1 MKCRSFSIEPLRR
14 WCAASLVLILLGCG
28 GTVFAA
34 KNKKKK
40 APKQTPAE
48 EALQD
53 YLRRVSEVAG
63 ASQPP
68 SGSIWVEHGPL
79 SDLGSDYKARNVND
93 LVTIHILE
101 QTQAVGSGSL
111 QQKRGFSTKSGIS
124 GLFGNVGANS
134 GLQNL
139 INAQSA
145 NSLDGSAATAS
156 TSQLSTSLT
165 GHVVSV
171 LPNGFLVVE
180 AVRTIAMNN
189 EQQTFIVRGVIR
201 PGDIA
206 PDNSVLSTQVGDMEI
221 QMMGKGVISDG
232 TRPPN
237 VLTRIITHI
246 LGF

>member
-1 MKCRSFSIEPLRR
+1 MKCRFFSIERLGR
-14 WCAASLVLILLGCG
+14 WFAASLVLILLSMG
-28 GTVFAA
+28 GTALAA
-34 KNKKKK
+34 KKQKKP
-40 APKQTPAE
+40 PKQTPAE

-53 YLRRVSEVAG
+53 YLRRVREIAG

-68 SGSIWVEHGPL
+68 TGSIWVDHGPL
-79 SDLGSDYKARNVND
+79 SDLSSDYKARNVND

-111 QQKRGFSTKSGIS
+111 QQKRDFSTKSGIS
-124 GLFGNVGANS
+124 GLFGNVGATS

-139 INAQSA
+139 LAAQSG
-145 NSLDGSAATAS
+145 NSLDGTASTAS

-165 GHVVSV
+165 GRVVSV

-232 TRPPN
+232 TRPPSI
-237 VLTRIITHI
+237 LTRIITHI